1 MRWSVLVALCWAVL
15 LFLMLPT
22 LVAMPLSVTPNRYLS
37 LPTDGISF
45 QHYGTLF
52 GDPVW
57 RSAMLQSLG
66 IGLAVTALAVTLG
79 TLAAIGLWRL
89 SSALGELA
97 RMLALAPLIVPP
109 VVSALAFYRFF
120 ANLGLLDSF
129 AGVILAHTLLAAP
142 YVLVTVSAA
151 LAAVDPRQDQASRS
165 LGASQSQTVRWV
177 ILPQILPGI
186 LAGAVFA
193 FLTSW
198 DEIVVTLFIAARAVY
213 TLPRK
218 MWDGIN
224 DQVDPTIAAA
234 ATVLFAVTLLLV
246 ILQILRAGR
255 EPASSNREVVR

>member
-1 MRWSVLVALCWAVL
+1 
-15 LFLMLPT
+15 
-22 LVAMPLSVTPNRYLS
+22 
-37 LPTDGISF
+37 
-45 QHYGTLF
+45 
-52 GDPVW
+52 
-57 RSAMLQSLG
+57 
-66 IGLAVTALAVTLG
+66 
-79 TLAAIGLWRL
+79 
-89 SSALGELA
+89 
-97 RMLALAPLIVPP
+97 
-109 VVSALAFYRFF
+109 
-120 ANLGLLDSF
+120 
-129 AGVILAHTLLAAP
+129 
-142 YVLVTVSAA
+142 
-151 LAAVDPRQDQASRS
+151 DPRQDQASRS

-255 EPASSNREVVR
+255 EPASSDREVVR